1 MAASG
6 GSSHVPKDVS
16 DPVKKEMLK
25 PLIFGNHQK
34 LFKLFTFI
42 VSAGMYI

>member
-6 GSSHVPKDVS
+6 GSGPRDVS

-34 LFKLFTFI
+34 LFKIFTFI
-42 VSAGMYI
+42 VSASIHYSY